1 MSDSRVSFDMV
12 ARFMSDFEDELDAHS
27 YPVTTEE
34 LVSAHGE
41 LTLTDGTETFGE
53 TIRRLGE
60 QTFADPEEVR
70 ERLLAEPSDPEEVRL
85 ATYSVLSADA
95 VGRVGYSDRDAPGI
109 GEVGY
114 DQVSF

>member
-1 MSDSRVSFDMV
+1 MSDSRVVFDMTT
-12 ARFMSDFEDELDAHS
+12 RFMSDFEDELDAHS

-41 LTLTDGTETFGE
+41 LTLKLSGGTETFGE

-60 QTFADPEEVR
+60 QTFA
-70 ERLLAEPSDPEEVRL
+70 DPEEVRL